1 MEEDTGYTEEDIE
14 NLRKIFSLFDKENE
28 GMIAISDMH
37 ELMQN
42 LGKTKKEAAAIVN
55 VIDVNHDS
63 KIEFNEF
70 VQLLSSIERSLQSS
84 DPLQEI

>member
-1 MEEDTGYTEEDIE
+1 MEELGYTEEDID

-42 LGKTKKEAAAIVN
+42 LGKTKQEARVIVN
-55 VIDVNHDS
+55 AIDVNHDS
-63 KIEFNEF
+63 KIEFEEF
-70 VQLLSSIERSLQSS
+70 VQLLSSIEKSL
-84 DPLQEI
+84 